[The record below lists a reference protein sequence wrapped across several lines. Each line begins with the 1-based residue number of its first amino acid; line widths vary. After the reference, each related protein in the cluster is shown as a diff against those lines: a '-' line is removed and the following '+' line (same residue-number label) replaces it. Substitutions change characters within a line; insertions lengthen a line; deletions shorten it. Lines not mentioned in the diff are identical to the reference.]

1 MQHFGFVS
9 VGKIDAAPESTGV
22 YRMKIQKILNN
33 NVVISRNE
41 QGREIVVMGRGLAF
55 KSKVGD
61 TIDPK
66 CVEKTFT
73 ISEPSVSEKFQQVVQ
88 SIPLHH
94 ILMAERIINTA
105 KTRLGK
111 KINDSIYVTLPD
123 HISGSIA
130 RYREHIVLNNPLKW
144 DIRRFYPDEYA
155 IGCKATQVIAEETGI
170 RFDDDEAAFIAL
182 HFVNAQM
189 GEDLQNVYEITE
201 IMQEICKIVRDH
213 FQVTFDEESLNYF
226 RFITHLKFFAQ
237 RVLSGTHYEDDEQ
250 EMLEVIQ
257 MKYPEAYACTEKI
270 SRLVEE
276 RYHFAMTSDERLYL
290 TVHIARIQPRHQKD
304 TEE

>member
-1 MQHFGFVS
+1 
-9 VGKIDAAPESTGV
+9 
-22 YRMKIQKILNN
+22 MKIQKILNN

-155 IGCKATQVIAEETGI
+155 IGCKATQVIGSQTGSLESDRTSGETVSRSLG
-170 RFDDDEAAFIAL
+170 RTDCLFYKLYRLADFRHLYGGHRYAVLRSVPAPVVCLVCRTSARWGNAAGRTAPNGRYAAAL
-182 HFVNAQM
+182 N
-189 GEDLQNVYEITE
+189 
-201 IMQEICKIVRDH
+201 
-213 FQVTFDEESLNYF
+213 
-226 RFITHLKFFAQ
+226 
-237 RVLSGTHYEDDEQ
+237 
-250 EMLEVIQ
+250 
-257 MKYPEAYACTEKI
+257 
-270 SRLVEE
+270 
-276 RYHFAMTSDERLYL
+276 
-290 TVHIARIQPRHQKD
+290 QK
-304 TEE
+304 